1 MDTTFLELLE
11 VPVAIC
17 EPDSFL
23 VEFGNSRF
31 WEGINRRPVKVPI
44 MALLKGFKETDYLRA
59 DLVGE
64 SYQFVVPRFAGDQTT
79 FRAKETRSPKRCIVF
94 QGASYSP
101 VNASELSQDEVSH
114 ALLAAGEESFFLAN
128 LEAQQTL
135 LLARTLGLKDLEA
148 EAHRWME
155 ESIALMSQHIFRG
168 FLMSFQVHSI
178 DLDFKLFTNLMSQE
192 IKLALQDTQRDF
204 QLSID
209 AKIPRKMRGPFP
221 FIQMTM
227 LHFYKALVDSSK
239 NSSDLKMSIEMVSH
253 EEQDVQLEFVLQL
266 PDDPVK
272 VEVLD
277 RARDLFQ
284 SMFFKF
290 ILEARNYDIL
300 WTAYLVR
307 NSGGLL
313 FYDDP
318 RVLRLQ
324 WTLQEVP
331 ASLSEQ
337 DSLQFDPSKKAPA
350 VEPLQKHVPVEEE
363 SDEEFEE
370 ALSST
375 EDLLESLLESP
386 SESEEGD
393 EDDLLSADSF
403 AQEKMEQRLA
413 SLQSSRLALQE
424 EETQAPQDTDEVPSQ
439 RTLPS
444 QDDFVQAQ
452 KKSSSNQKETLEDL
466 QAQMEDVTSIPA
478 PSTDVE
484 AMERQSLVDSI
495 FDDLDVHRQKGE
507 EAKEILNDLMEDVE
521 KKRKIL
527 VAEDNR
533 VNQTIFEQILKRA
546 GYDYKICENGK
557 EAVEELPKDDYCMI
571 LMDLQMPEM
580 NGFEAAQYIR
590 EKERETGKH
599 IPIIAVSANLLEE
612 DYEVVKQAGMD
623 DFVVKPISRQALLST
638 IQKFLSESK
647 E

>member
-44 MALLKGFKETDYLRA
+44 MALLKGFKESDYRRA

-79 FRAKETRSPKRCIVF
+79 FRARETRSPKRCIVF
-94 QGASYSP
+94 QGASYTP

-114 ALLAAGEESFFLAN
+114 TLLAAGEESFFLTN

-192 IKLALQDTQRDF
+192 IKRALQDTQRDF
-204 QLSID
+204 QLTID
-209 AKIPRKMRGPFP
+209 SKIPRKMRGPFP
-221 FIQMTM
+221 LIQMTM

-239 NSSDLKMSIEMVSH
+239 NTSDLTMNIEVVSH

-266 PDDPVK
+266 PEDTVK

-313 FYDDP
+313 LYDDP

-331 ASLSEQ
+331 SLIAEQ

-350 VEPLQKHVPVEEE
+350 VEPLQKNVPVEEE
-363 SDEEFEE
+363 TDEEFEE

-375 EDLLESLLESP
+375 EDFLESLLESP
-386 SESEEGD
+386 SQSEEGD

-403 AQEKMEQRLA
+403 AREKMEQRLA
-413 SLQSSRLALQE
+413 SLQSSRKALQE
-424 EETQAPQDTDEVPSQ
+424 ETQSQEESVEVEPKRS
-439 RTLPS
+439 LPT
-444 QDDFVQAQ
+444 QNDFVEAQ
-452 KKSSSNQKETLEDL
+452 KKSSFNQKETLEDL
-466 QAQMEDVTSIPA
+466 QAQMEEVTSIPA

-507 EAKEILNDLMEDVE
+507 EATEIINDLMENVE

-527 VAEDNR
+527 VAEGNR

-571 LMDLQMPEM
+571 LMDLQMPDM

-623 DFVVKPISRQALLST
+623 DFVVKPISRQGLLST
-638 IQKFLSESK
+638 IQKFLPNSTE
-647 E
+647 